1 MGSFASWGCVVA
13 DRVVKVVL
21 RAVVDDYKKGMREA
35 AEETRT
41 VGTQAEKLHQ
51 VRQSMQ
57 LLGTAGVAM
66 GATLAAGIGVAVAK
80 FAEFDQ
86 AMSFVAATGQ
96 DARDNIDGLR
106 QAALDAGAATVFSA
120 TEAANA
126 IEEMAKAG
134 LSAGEILGGGLNGA
148 LDLAAA
154 GGLEVADAAGI
165 AATALKVFNLQ
176 GSDMSH
182 VADLLAAGAGKAMGD
197 VSDLSAAL
205 AQGGQVAAA
214 TGLSIEETTASLA
227 AFASQGLLGSDAGT
241 SFKTMLQ
248 RLTPQS
254 AEAQKK
260 FDELGISAYD
270 AAGNFVGMADFAG
283 QLQTAL
289 ADLTP
294 EQRNA
299 ALSVMF
305 GADAV
310 RAANVIYAEG
320 EEGIRDWIKAVDD
333 QGYAAETAATRL
345 DNLKGDWEAF
355 TGALDT
361 AFISMGEGADGPLR
375 YLIQSL
381 TDLVDG
387 FNSLPDWAQQLGLG
401 FVAVAS
407 GASLVGGATLL
418 AIPKVVEFKEAL
430 NDMGRDG
437 DRIVGTLGKLAKI
450 GGGAVI
456 GFAAAAAGLD
466 LLTKAMQSMGDA
478 AEVTDNKLA
487 SASTGAEVLNAALG
501 KGFGSSQDI
510 KIAEDAI
517 ANLAEMLDLAKS
529 GAQATGKNISGV
541 VSAGEAVLKLGDE
554 LGELAQSDLPAAQN
568 AFRMIAEEAGLTDDQ
583 MIQLI
588 DKMEPFKKAL
598 TEQATAAGE
607 SADSQNLL
615 KYAMG
620 DGGDV
625 AKSTADAYLEQAD
638 AVESL
643 HSQFLDLIDA
653 IDEANAKNRDAVSA
667 NIDYQDSLRDVGE
680 QIANIA
686 AGVEGFGRGF
696 DITTA
701 AGADNKQM
709 LVDLSQSAWDAATA
723 QLALDGDTA
732 AFTSTL
738 ESQRQKLYEAAIQ
751 MGASEAEAA
760 TLRDTLLAMPDAK
773 TIQVLAETS
782 GAQSQ
787 LDYFITQN
795 NGRVVRVKIAADGGS
810 LQVGGVTVTPNA
822 AGGIYANG
830 VKAFAGGGFE
840 PGIYPYTP
848 GGIHK
853 FAEEY
858 EEAYLSLDPRRRDQS
873 HGVWQEVGD
882 RFGFQQPQAVPQ
894 PMTVTANLD
903 MVVHDTD
910 PRIAGKQFGR
920 SFSQAIGAI

>member
-1 MGSFASWGCVVA
+1 M
-13 DRVVKVVL
+13 KVTL

-57 LLGTAGVAM
+57 LLGTAGIAM
-66 GATLAAGIGVAVAK
+66 GGALAAGIGVAVAK

-96 DARDNIDGLR
+96 DARDNLDGLR

-134 LSAGEILGGGLNGA
+134 LSAKTILSGGLNGA

-165 AATALKVFNLQ
+165 AATALKTFNLQ

-205 AQGGQVAAA
+205 NQTALVANS
-214 TGLSIEETTASLA
+214 TGLSIEETTAGLA

-241 SFKTMLQ
+241 SFKTMLGA
-248 RLTPQS
+248 LTPNS
-254 AEAQKK
+254 AKAA
-260 FDELGISAYD
+260 DEMKRLGISAYD
-270 AAGNFVGMADFAG
+270 ASGNFVGLEAFAG
-283 QLQTAL
+283 QLRTQMAG
-289 ADLTP
+289 LTD

-299 ALSVMF
+299 SLEIMF
-305 GADAV
+305 GSDAV
-310 RAANVIYAEG
+310 RAATVLYSEG
-320 EEGIRDWIKAVDD
+320 ESGIRGWIKAVDD

-345 DNLKGDWEAF
+345 DNLKGDWEALS
-355 TGALDT
+355 GALDT
-361 AFISMGEGADGPLR
+361 AFISMGEGANGPLR
-375 YLIQSL
+375 YLVQSL
-381 TDLVDG
+381 TELVDG
-387 FNSLPDWAQQLGLG
+387 FNSLPDWAQQVGLG
-401 FVAVAS
+401 FAAVAS
-407 GASLVGGATLL
+407 AASLVGGATLL
-418 AIPKVVEFKEAL
+418 AIPKVVEFRDAL

-437 DRIVGTLGKLAKI
+437 DRIVGTLGKLAKV

-456 GFAAAAAGLD
+456 GFAAASAGLD
-466 LLTKAMQSMGDA
+466 LLTKAMQNMGDA

-487 SASTGAEVLNAALG
+487 SAATGAEVLNAALG

-517 ANLAEMLDLAKS
+517 ENLAEMLDLAKS
-529 GAQATGKNISGV
+529 GAQATGDNLAGV

-554 LGELAQSDLPAAQN
+554 LGDLAQSDLPAAQN
-568 AFRMIAEEAGLTDDQ
+568 AFRLIAEDAGLTDDQ
-583 MIQLI
+583 IVQLI

-607 SADSQNLL
+607 SADSQTLL

-638 AVESL
+638 AVEDL
-643 HSQFLDLIDA
+643 HSQFMDLIDA
-653 IDEANAKNRDAVSA
+653 IDEANGKNRDAVSA
-667 NIDYQDSLRDVGE
+667 NIDYQDTLRDVGE
-680 QIANIA
+680 QIANIT

-701 AGADNKQM
+701 AGASNKQM
-709 LVDLSQSAWDAATA
+709 LVALSQSAWDAATA

-738 ESQRQKLYEAAIQ
+738 EAQRQKLYDAAIQ
-751 MGASEAEAA
+751 MGASEEEAA
-760 TLRDTLLAMPDAK
+760 TLRDTLLGMPDAK

-782 GAQSQ
+782 PAQTQ
-787 LDYFITQN
+787 LDYFISQN

-822 AGGIYANG
+822 AGGIYSNG
-830 VKAFAGGGFE
+830 VKAFAAGGFE

-853 FAEEY
+853 LAEEY
-858 EEAYLSLDPRRRDQS
+858 DEAYLSLDPRRRDRS
-873 HGVWQEVGD
+873 YGVWQEVGD
-882 RFGFQQPQAVPQ
+882 RFGFSQPRSQ
-894 PMTVTANLD
+894 PAPSGVTAQID

-910 PRIAGKQFGR
+910 PRVAARQFGR
-920 SFSQAIGAI
+920 AFMNTIGAT